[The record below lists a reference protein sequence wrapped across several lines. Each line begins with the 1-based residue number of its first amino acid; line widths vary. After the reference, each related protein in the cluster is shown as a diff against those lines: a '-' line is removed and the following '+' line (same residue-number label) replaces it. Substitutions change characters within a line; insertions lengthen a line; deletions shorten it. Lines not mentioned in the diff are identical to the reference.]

1 MILEIINVEREGSY
15 DIRVEALKGDGSEES
30 NGYIFSA
37 QGEFTTSGL
46 TLVKLEGQGTP
57 QFAYNDYGET
67 EYFDIFRIYVNG
79 KLFSCDQQSDQY
91 VRPQLTNKVLNVEP
105 KFTFTCS
112 SIRPSVKLSVK
123 KPVEVTDV
131 ITLRV
136 TSDVAEGE
144 YHIYTDEINGVKFEA
159 RGTLVTG
166 TQQVILYASGT
177 PKAGGTHDY
186 IIYSN
191 SVKANSQCDVSIT
204 VMYPKFNIKVYSIGS
219 GSWSLYNSASA
230 ALNKMKTNAALFGLG
245 TNPDA
250 PIQSPE
256 ITVTGKS
263 INNDTNISAN
273 ETDMIF
279 ISYDVV
285 PTSSMI
291 DKLYTFV
298 IDGGFLI
305 YSVENST
312 ALYNI
317 AKKFDSDFSSNYIV
331 NEGDGKDLMPLA
343 LGNHLT
349 NGLYQNLEG
358 KYVGRDG
365 GSNHY
370 FRNYNS
376 ANWTPIIYNNSTN
389 TDNPR
394 TARAI
399 LNKQNPV
406 LLIGDGGFFSG
417 GAPDFAVSSPN
428 YPARV
433 DSSGNPIPADYGI
446 WKDGGAYNS
455 AFMVNLIM
463 WAIEA
468 RNNK

>member
-15 DIRVEALKGDGSEES
+15 DIRVEALKGDGSMES

-79 KLFSCDQQSDQY
+79 KLFSCDQTSDQY

-112 SIRPSVKLSVK
+112 SIRPSVNLAVK

-204 VMYPKFNIKVYSIGS
+204 VTYPRFTIQVYGNSS
-219 GSWSLYNSASA
+219 GEWGLYNSNSTLTKLVA
-230 ALNKMKTNAALFGLG
+230 NAALFGLG
-245 TNPDA
+245 SNQDA
-250 PIQSPE
+250 PIQ
-256 ITVTGKS
+256 VNS
-263 INNDTNISAN
+263 IVLNGTSADDVATIPAG
-273 ETDMIF
+273 TDMVF
-279 ISYDVV
+279 ISYNCRPN
-285 PTSSMI
+285 PTMVTALS
-291 DKLYTFV
+291 DFV
-298 IDGGFLI
+298 EAGGFLI
-305 YSVENST
+305 YSVEYRPS
-312 ALYNI
+312 LLNI
-317 AKKFDSDFSSNYIV
+317 AKAFDDTFKDNYIPDV
-331 NEGDGKDLMPLA
+331 AETSPNLMPLA
-343 LGNHLT
+343 LGNHLA

-358 KYVGRDG
+358 KNVGRDG
-365 GSNHY
+365 AGNYY
-370 FRNYNS
+370 FEVGNDK
-376 ANWTPIIYNNSTN
+376 WTPIIKTTGNK
-389 TDNPR
+389 
-394 TARAI
+394 ARGI
-399 LNKQNPV
+399 LCKNKPV

-417 GAPDFAVSSPN
+417 GTPSFSSSTDYHPC
-428 YPARV
+428 RV
-433 DSSGNPIPADYGI
+433 DNSGNPIPAVSSNT
-446 WKDGGAYNS
+446 WTNPGAYNS